1 VVTGLIALPKPNKEI
16 IVAHIDYFMFP
27 LSPFTY
33 LAGGRLEDIAAKH
46 GATITYKPMQ
56 LMKVFEETGTPPLPA
71 RHESRKAYRMQEL
84 TRIAKRNNM
93 PINRTPAFFPT
104 NPAPACFAIIAAQ
117 TAGGGDLGGLVQGL
131 LRACF
136 AEEKDIA
143 DEDVVRE
150 QLSANG
156 FDPDL
161 VNSGMLSG
169 AETLQRNTEE
179 ALKRNVF
186 GSPSYLVGDQVFW
199 GQDRLSYL
207 DDYLAEID

>member
-1 VVTGLIALPKPNKEI
+1 M
-16 IVAHIDYFMFP
+16 AHIDYFMFP

-33 LAGGRLEDIAAKH
+33 LAGNRLEEIAQKH
-46 GATITYKPMQ
+46 GATITYKPMG
-56 LMKVFEETGTPPLPA
+56 LMKVFEETGTPPLPQ

-84 TRIAKRNNM
+84 ARISKRVNM

-104 NPAPACFAIIAAQ
+104 NPAPASFAIISAQ
-117 TAGGGDLGGLVQGL
+117 DAGGGNLGGLAQSL

-136 AEEKDIA
+136 AEEQDIA
-143 DEDVVRE
+143 DEGVVRAA
-150 QLSANG
+150 LSANG

-169 AETLQRNTEE
+169 SETLQRNTDE

-186 GSPSYLVGDQVFW
+186 GSPSYLVGDQVFF

-207 DDYLAEID
+207 DDYLAELD